1 MKIRAL
7 LSGVTTINCDYN
19 ADVEISGVQFDSRK
33 VGVGDIFVAICGY
46 NVDGHAYIAS
56 AVERGAV
63 AIVCQMEPKERCS
76 GVEYIV
82 VENGSMALGIIAGNL
97 YDNPSH
103 KLKLVGITGTNGKTT
118 TATLMYKM
126 VRLMGHKAGLLST
139 VCNYIDNEVVPSTHT
154 TPDPISIN
162 SLMAKMVQAGCEY
175 CFMEVSSHSAHQH
188 RIAGLDFNG
197 AMFSNITHDH
207 LDYHKTFKSYIEAK
221 KLFFD
226 NLGSEAFALTN
237 LDDKNGLVMLQNTKA
252 KKYTYSCK
260 RMADFNAKVI
270 ERHLDSTLLELDG
283 CQVWTKFTGDF
294 NAYNLLVVYATSILL
309 GFDKETV
316 LENLSLL
323 VPVAGRFETIV
334 SKDGVVA
341 VVDYA
346 HTPDAVENVLKTL
359 QTLKRDNRIITVV
372 GAGGDRDKTKRPEM
386 AKVACELSDMVIL
399 TSDNPRSEE
408 PMDILNDMMAG
419 VPAECADIVKVV
431 IDRAEAIKNAID
443 SANGGDVVLV
453 AGKGHEDYQEIKG
466 VKYHFDDKEIIRDT
480 FNS

>member
-1 MKIRAL
+1 MKISAL
-7 LSGVTTINCDYN
+7 LSGVTTLTSGFNG
-19 ADVEISGVQFDSRK
+19 DVEVSGIHFDSRK
-33 VGVGDIFVAICGY
+33 VDRGSMFVAVCGY
-46 NVDGHAYIAS
+46 NVDGHNYIAS
-56 AVERGAV
+56 AIERGAV
-63 AIVCQMEPKERCS
+63 AIVCQRVPDEQTL

-82 VENGSMALGIIAGNL
+82 VEDSSLALGVIASNM
-97 YDNPSH
+97 YDNPSR
-103 KLKLVGITGTNGKTT
+103 KMRLVGVTGTNGKTT

-126 VRLMGHKAGLLST
+126 ARLMGYKAGLLST
-139 VCNYIDNEVVPSTHT
+139 VCNYIDDEKIPSTHT
-154 TPDPISIN
+154 TPDPIAIN

-188 RIAGLDFNG
+188 RIAGLDFDG

-207 LDYHKTFKSYIEAK
+207 LDYHKTFKNYIEAK
-221 KLFFD
+221 KIFFD
-226 NLGSEAFALTN
+226 NLKSDAFALTN
-237 LDDKNGLVMLQNTKA
+237 LDDKNGMVMLQNTKA
-252 KKYTYSCK
+252 KRYTYSCK

-283 CQVWTKFTGDF
+283 EQVWTKFTGDF

-309 GFDKETV
+309 GFAKDEV
-316 LENLSLL
+316 LEKISILA
-323 VPVAGRFETIV
+323 PVEGRFETIV
-334 SKDGVVA
+334 SKSGVVA

-359 QTLKRDNRIITVV
+359 QALKRDNKIITVV

-386 AKVACELSDMVIL
+386 AKAACELSDVVIL

-408 PMDILNDMMAG
+408 PMYILNDMVAG
-419 VPAECADIVKVV
+419 VPAASTESVKVV
-431 IDRAEAIKNAID
+431 VDRAEAIGEAIKMAV
-443 SANGGDVVLV
+443 SGDIILV

-466 VKYHFDDKEIIRDT
+466 VKYHFSDKEVIGEI